1 MPIPSRIPPSQQNI
15 DEYNA
20 AVDSTVQSIMGDL
33 ERFVQGGVE
42 TGTNLGYDPF
52 QFPDDDRRDILGA
65 FTTPNHPYLKP
76 QVGAYFNSLL
86 EQNADDLNPDILND
100 VLNNLVFQA
109 ENSGGDINNMYE
121 ANLHLAYRNLAETA
135 YNIFPDEIVNNNRN
149 VIDYVNRYGDHP
161 EFPAL
166 GILDNN
172 RAGRR
177 EFEQWLHHDYN
188 LYEDM
193 NEDYMNELSPM
204 YGVSFIDR
212 LTQASM
218 GIVDDFLTS
227 IYDIDK
233 ASLPWNKDSEYTYN
247 IEPYMGAEGDAS
259 KLFMSAQYDIDEKM
273 LEDKALELGI
283 SPNILLGTRLEGSDF
298 TYEDLFAH
306 QSPVLAAEKLAETH
320 GTGEGTLFDYNY
332 KDRNFRNT
340 MLGDLL
346 DLEPVERNQGPYADA
361 IVESARSLI
370 GTDISRP
377 GAKSEFPGGVRYGW
391 TCADYACDAATK
403 ASIPWPVDENGK
415 HSSYIP
421 YIVNAFRG
429 IGIPGKNNPNLS
441 KQFDEINK
449 INEIAPGDFAFI
461 SGLSHSVVI
470 TQVYKDGTIE
480 IAHTGGEDRPVFS
493 KTYSK
498 EEWEGLFARDMGV
511 AFRFNGK
518 SVK

>member
-42 TGTNLGYDPF
+42 TGTNLGHDPF
-52 QFPDDDRRDILGA
+52 QFPEDDRQDILGA

-76 QVGAYFNSLL
+76 QVGAYFNSIL
-86 EQNADDLNPDILND
+86 EENADDLNSDILND
-100 VLNNLVFQA
+100 VLNRLVFQA
-109 ENSGGDINNMYE
+109 DESGDDINSNYE
-121 ANLHLAYRNLAETA
+121 MQLHLAYRNLAETA
-135 YNIFPDEIVNNNRN
+135 YNTFPDEIVNRNRN
-149 VIDYVNRYGDHP
+149 VADYISLYEDHP

-166 GILDNN
+166 EILANN

-193 NEDYMNELSPM
+193 SDDYMHELDPM
-204 YGVSFIDR
+204 YGVPFMDR

-233 ASLPWNKDSEYTYN
+233 ASLPWNKDSDFYN
-247 IEPYMGAEGDAS
+247 IEPYTRAEGDAS
-259 KLFMSAQYDIDEKM
+259 KLFMKAEYELM
-273 LEDKALELGI
+273 EELEGNKLSEL
-283 SPNILLGTRLEGSDF
+283 GSDF
-298 TYEDLFAH
+298 YYENVEGGNFTHSDILNY
-306 QSPVLAAEKLAETH
+306 QSPVLTAEKLAETH

-346 DLEPVERNQGPYADA
+346 DLEPVERNQGPYADT

-377 GAKSEFPGGVRYGW
+377 GAKSQFPGGVRYGW

-421 YIVNAFRG
+421 YTVNAFRG
-429 IGIPGKNNPNLS
+429 IGVPGKNNPNLS

-449 INEIAPGDFAFI
+449 MNEIAPGDFAFI
-461 SGLSHSVVI
+461 NGLSHSVVI

-498 EEWEGLFARDMGV
+498 AEWEDVFAKNRGV

>member
-1 MPIPSRIPPSQQNI
+1 MPVASSPEQL
-15 DEYNA
+15 
-20 AVDSTVQSIMGDL
+20 STVQSIMGDL

-52 QFPDDDRRDILGA
+52 QFPDDDRQDILGA

-86 EQNADDLNPDILND
+86 EQNAVGRDDLNSDILND

-109 ENSGGDINNMYE
+109 EHSGDDINSNYE
-121 ANLHLAYRNLAETA
+121 MQLHLAYRNLAETA
-135 YNIFPDEIVNNNRN
+135 YNIFPDEIVDNNRN
-149 VIDYVNRYGDHP
+149 VSDYVSMFGDHP

-166 GILDNN
+166 GILDDN

-193 NEDYMNELSPM
+193 NDDYINELNPM
-204 YGVSFIDR
+204 YDVPFMDR
-212 LTQASM
+212 LTQVSM

-227 IYDIDK
+227 IYDIDP
-233 ASLPWNKDSEYTYN
+233 ASLPWNKDSEYDYN
-247 IEPYMGAEGDAS
+247 TEPYMGAEQDAS
-259 KLFMSAQYDIDEKM
+259 LLFNEVKYELLDELM
-273 LEDKALELGI
+273 ASKALELGK
-283 SPNILLGTRLEGSDF
+283 SPYDVKIEGSDF
-298 TYEDLFAH
+298 TYSQLIGY
-306 QSPVLAAEKLAETH
+306 QSPVVAAKKLAETH

-332 KDRNFRNT
+332 KDRKFRDT
-340 MLGDLL
+340 MLGDFL
-346 DLEPVERNQGPYADA
+346 DLEPVERNKGPYADT
-361 IVESARSLI
+361 IVESAKSLI

-377 GAKSEFPGGVRYGW
+377 GAKSQYPGGRRYSW
-391 TCADYACDAATK
+391 TCADYACDAATQ

-421 YIVNAFRG
+421 YTVNAFRG

-441 KQFDEINK
+441 KQFDEIKK
-449 INEIAPGDFAFI
+449 INEVAPGDFAFI
-461 SGLSHSVVI
+461 NGLSHSVVI

-498 EEWEGLFARDMGV
+498 DEWEGVFARDMGV

-518 SVK
+518 TVK